1 MWIAAE
7 PWQKQSPMF
16 AFQEDAYHMSID
28 SSKMYLYS
36 LLWMKYNLQYV
47 LKLYVLP
54 LAYVQNG
61 EKQIYE

>member
-1 MWIAAE
+1 
-7 PWQKQSPMF
+7 MF